1 MGSKLTKIAEDAQRK
16 LEIGDI
22 ERRILE
28 DRLQKE
34 MEKQAKTNMA
44 IWDAISSLTKR
55 EMMRDGIIQRHESDI
70 DRIMNSRND
79 DNTRTK
85 EMMELVHS
93 MLERDNKLNELM
105 LELEIDD
112 GMSRRERRSYFD
124 PESDLEDLYLEMPIN
139 ITQIESF
146 GNGTGVIGLNRADAF
161 MDAYTLANIIM
172 TLVLAL
178 FSLNL
183 YRQFRILKKKV
194 ENLRICLEA

>member
-1 MGSKLTKIAEDAQRK
+1 
-16 LEIGDI
+16 
-22 ERRILE
+22 
-28 DRLQKE
+28 
-34 MEKQAKTNMA
+34 
-44 IWDAISSLTKR
+44 
-55 EMMRDGIIQRHESDI
+55 MRDGIIQRHESDI